1 MQMTCSNEKN
11 QFIFKGVKSNF
22 HSKASHLPMIILATL
37 CVICQNFYIIGSPL
51 HAMDM
56 HILLVFIFLSYTFN
70 NLLCNLR
77 YTSFSL
83 EEFILI
89 ISKENL
95 FTGLH
100 TLKYERS
107 NVFYV
112 FLDLWRIKKRFQ
124 QFDKIYCTLIH
135 TFFSLLT
142 KSVYYWH
149 LCTAKLTVYR
159 IIHFNYF
166 LNLFH
171 IYLVSTQ

>member
-1 MQMTCSNEKN
+1 
-11 QFIFKGVKSNF
+11 
-22 HSKASHLPMIILATL
+22 
-37 CVICQNFYIIGSPL
+37 
-51 HAMDM
+51 MDM

-70 NLLCNLR
+70 NLLGNLR
-77 YTSFSL
+77 YTSYSL

-124 QFDKIYCTLIH
+124 QFDKIYCTLIR
-135 TFFSLLT
+135 TFSLFGPSQST
-142 KSVYYWH
+142 
-149 LCTAKLTVYR
+149 TD
-159 IIHFNYF
+159 
-166 LNLFH
+166 
-171 IYLVSTQ
+171 IYAQLS

>member
-22 HSKASHLPMIILATL
+22 HSKASLLPMIILATL
-37 CVICQNFYIIGSPL
+37 CVICQNFYIIGSPPRNGYAYL
-51 HAMDM
+51 TGVYFFK
-56 HILLVFIFLSYTFN
+56 LYFQY
-70 NLLCNLR
+70 LLCNLR
-77 YTSFSL
+77 YTSYSL